1 MILVQSHC
9 TITIPASRK
18 IYTRLFS
25 AARGKQERPPRQSAA
40 ARGKQNRSPRLQQ
53 DLCRH
58 AAGKTFRPPF
68 LLRIEP
74 QVGALDTHL
83 KDVAL
88 LEFEFDW
95 QYHGNHLVADLNSLS
110 FA

>member
-25 AARGKQERPPRQSAA
+25 AARGKQKSP
-40 ARGKQNRSPRLQQ
+40 PRLQQ

-58 AAGKTFRPPF
+58 AAGKTFRPPL

-74 QVGALDTHL
+74 QVGAMDTHL
-83 KDVAL
+83 KNVAL

-110 FA
+110 IA

>member
-25 AARGKQERPPRQSAA
+25 AARGKQKSPPRHQQS
-40 ARGKQNRSPRLQQ
+40 
-53 DLCRH
+53 LCRH
-58 AAGKTFRPPF
+58 AAEKTFRPPF

-74 QVGALDTHL
+74 QVGAMDTHL
-83 KDVAL
+83 KNVAL
-88 LEFEFDW
+88 LEFEFNW
-95 QYHGNHLVADLNSLS
+95 QYHGNHLVVDLNSLGI
-110 FA
+110 A

>member
-25 AARGKQERPPRQSAA
+25 AARGKQKTPPRQVSA
-40 ARGKQNRSPRLQQ
+40 ARGKQKSPPRLQQ

-74 QVGALDTHL
+74 QVGAMDTHL

-88 LEFEFDW
+88 LEFEFNW
-95 QYHGNHLVADLNSLS
+95 QYHGNQLVVDLNSLS
-110 FA
+110 IA